1 MALTEVFHVDFVSRK
16 VEEVEVIELKKKSK
30 GNYTGE
36 CTSDP
41 IKNDADI
48 ARMCE
53 YYQNRG
59 NTLMLAIFLFGINT
73 AYRISDILS
82 LRWDEVPELKT
93 TRPEKKTGK
102 HRLVYLNAAARAAID
117 MMSVYGK
124 EGYVFKS
131 PRKAGEHATRQFVDK
146 HLKEAVAELGIAA
159 HAGTHLMRKTFAYHH
174 IVKAPDRARA
184 LEHLMLLLGH
194 SSIAVTLRY
203 AGITNDEIRDA
214 YLNVQ
219 LGTTAVCGE
228 QPYPSPLFTG
238 EAPAPGA
245 GDEPQGEERGPR
257 LQGIARVDAAVYA
270 RDGHGATYPSNHLSL
285 GSLSL
290 PIAPA
295 ALRPTVIGKNLL

>member
-1 MALTEVFHVDFVSRK
+1 MALAEVFHVDFAARK
-16 VEEVEVIELKKKSK
+16 VKEVQVIELKKKSK

-41 IKNDADI
+41 IKEDEDI
-48 ARMCE
+48 AKVCE
-53 YYQNRG
+53 YFREQG

-82 LRWDEVPELKT
+82 LRWEEVPELKT
-93 TRPEKKTGK
+93 TRPEQKTGK
-102 HRLVYLNAAARAAID
+102 HRLVYLNAVAKEAID
-117 MMSVYGK
+117 MMSAFGE

-131 PRKAGEHATRQFVDK
+131 PRKTGEHATRQYVDK
-146 HLKEAVAELGIAA
+146 HLKEAVAACGIAA

-194 SSIAVTLRY
+194 SSVAVTLRY
-203 AGITNDEIRDA
+203 AGITNDEIRNA

-219 LGTTAVCGE
+219 LGTTAAGG
-228 QPYPSPLFTG
+228 QQASPSPLFTG

-257 LQGIARVDAAVYA
+257 LQAIASADAAAYA
-270 RDGHGATYPSNHLSL
+270 RDGHGAAYPSNHLSL
-285 GSLSL
+285 GTLSR

-295 ALRPTVIGKNLL
+295 AFGLR